1 LIFVGITL
9 AIWFSN
15 WNETRHVRAQE
26 AQALADI
33 ATNLRVNADVIRG
46 KITEDHNSVAA
57 CERVTAALARRDD
70 WSSALGKELMGCR
83 WWTSPFFNSA
93 AYDSLKA
100 KGTDLIA
107 DPALRAQIVN
117 LYEQVYA
124 FLMND
129 TDKVFWAFH
138 TAVMEPILNR
148 HVYPVSAD
156 EYVQQLRNEHAIS
169 RDVIRA
175 YENGLARPLLDEVQR
190 FLDEDAALLRARVA
204 GNRIVD
210 GHGDLRPEHVWL
222 DTPPLVIDC
231 LEFNER
237 LRQVDPF
244 DEIAYLGL
252 ECARLGAAWIG
263 PRLLQRLAAA
273 LDDAVDPRLPRFY
286 ARYRACI
293 RARLALAHLA
303 EPSPREPER
312 WQPLAQAYLRL
323 GNEFDPTGA

>member
-1 LIFVGITL
+1 LRRYIAYAAGEILLIFVGITL

-46 KITEDHNSVAA
+46 KILEDRKSVAS
-57 CERVTAALARRDD
+57 CERVTAALARRDA
-70 WSSALGKELMGCR
+70 WSSTLGEELMGCR

-129 TDKVFWAFH
+129 TDKVFWVFH
-138 TAVMEPILNR
+138 TAVMEPVFNR

-156 EYVQQLRNEHAIS
+156 EYVPNDYS
-169 RDVIRA
+169 S
-175 YENGLARPLLDEVQR
+175 LLESPE
-190 FLDEDAALLRARVA
+190 F
-204 GNRIVD
+204 GNM
-210 GHGDLRPEHVWL
+210 
-222 DTPPLVIDC
+222 
-231 LEFNER
+231 
-237 LRQVDPF
+237 LRQKV
-244 DEIAYLGL
+244 EIQRISIKDQQRTLAETEKVL
-252 ECARLGAAWIG
+252 RSIDT
-263 PRLLQRLAAA
+263 RLAS
-273 LDDAVDPRLPRFY
+273 
-286 ARYRACI
+286 
-293 RARLALAHLA
+293 
-303 EPSPREPER
+303 ESP
-312 WQPLAQAYLRL
+312 
-323 GNEFDPTGA
+323 

>member
-1 LIFVGITL
+1 MSPALRRERYRSIQLKRLRRYIAYAAGEILLIFVGITL

-15 WNETRHVRAQE
+15 WNETRLVRAQE

-46 KITEDHNSVAA
+46 KISEDHKSVAS
-57 CERVTAALARRDD
+57 CERVIAALARRDA

-156 EYVQQLRNEHAIS
+156 EYVPNDYS
-169 RDVIRA
+169 S
-175 YENGLARPLLDEVQR
+175 LLESPE
-190 FLDEDAALLRARVA
+190 F
-204 GNRIVD
+204 GNM
-210 GHGDLRPEHVWL
+210 
-222 DTPPLVIDC
+222 
-231 LEFNER
+231 
-237 LRQVDPF
+237 LRQKVEMQRNSINDQQRTLA
-244 DEIAYLGL
+244 ETEKVL
-252 ECARLGAAWIG
+252 RSIG
-263 PRLLQRLAAA
+263 TRLAS
-273 LDDAVDPRLPRFY
+273 
-286 ARYRACI
+286 
-293 RARLALAHLA
+293 
-303 EPSPREPER
+303 ESP
-312 WQPLAQAYLRL
+312 
-323 GNEFDPTGA
+323 